1 MADLSSQDLAELR
14 QLYKDL
20 QNISIPNMDAFVKS
34 IGGMDAARKNLEQMR
49 KEFSNIDSD
58 VNSLVVSLHKV
69 LNELKGQN
77 STLSLTKKAYS
88 NIAGIANQLK
98 YDQDGITRL
107 NKKDLETQSKK
118 LGQEKQRLE
127 LAKQLNAARIKDLEF
142 ELRTASFN
150 PKKLADIR
158 NEKKAL
164 ESANSEITGFL
175 EDQENGINSLIAAN
189 ETRLQKEKEIIKNL
203 GLMGVAYQ
211 GIAGILSN
219 IGISSEYIDKMGEDL
234 RDAAEK
240 GKVGFKEL
248 FPIIKKGLTEALQD
262 PLVKFQIGL
271 KAFKSGISDIKKG
284 FDIFLEQQKIIV
296 DTSRSLG
303 QSIQQTKDLTTAAK
317 FSNTAFTS
325 NVYSTAQIGKA
336 ISEVN
341 SQLGISGDLGADNV
355 TQFAAMTNQMGLSAD
370 EAAKI
375 YKLGLLTNQSLTAT
389 NAAISSGIIAAQKST
404 GVQVNARQVFQEIG
418 KLSAGI
424 TAKFQQNPEAIA
436 KAVVQAKALGL
447 TLEQTDKIGDSLLNW
462 ESSIESELK
471 AELVTGRQ
479 LNVERA
485 RAAALVGDQ
494 VTLMN
499 EVASQVG
506 NLSDFQDMNVIAQKS
521 LAEAFGMS
529 RDEMADMLQKQEVFN
544 KLGDVS
550 GKSAAEQLQIAK
562 DRGLSETDSL
572 MVNLQQQASAEKLA
586 ATWDNLKLA
595 LANLLEGPLGGIVDA
610 FAWIA
615 NHAGVAYGI
624 MVLMGAVS
632 LAKTI
637 GGLLTMAVQLGI
649 ISVEAITANA
659 AITFGIGA
667 VVIAAAVGGLLS
679 MMSSS
684 TDEAT
689 KKAKSSQSVQDGI
702 ADSGRG
708 PFAVTDKFGATAI
721 TAKGDKLAVSPNI
734 RQTNASN
741 DDQGSGINAGH
752 FDQFA
757 SKIIR
762 GMSQISMNVDGERFG
777 SLAGNQASTGTNQ
790 AKNSYQLA

>member
-1 MADLSSQDLAELR
+1 
-14 QLYKDL
+14 
-20 QNISIPNMDAFVKS
+20 
-34 IGGMDAARKNLEQMR
+34 
-49 KEFSNIDSD
+49 
-58 VNSLVVSLHKV
+58 
-69 LNELKGQN
+69 
-77 STLSLTKKAYS
+77 
-88 NIAGIANQLK
+88 
-98 YDQDGITRL
+98 
-107 NKKDLETQSKK
+107 
-118 LGQEKQRLE
+118 
-127 LAKQLNAARIKDLEF
+127 
-142 ELRTASFN
+142 
-150 PKKLADIR
+150 
-158 NEKKAL
+158 
-164 ESANSEITGFL
+164 
-175 EDQENGINSLIAAN
+175 
-189 ETRLQKEKEIIKNL
+189 
-203 GLMGVAYQ
+203 
-211 GIAGILSN
+211 
-219 IGISSEYIDKMGEDL
+219 
-234 RDAAEK
+234 
-240 GKVGFKEL
+240 
-248 FPIIKKGLTEALQD
+248 
-262 PLVKFQIGL
+262 
-271 KAFKSGISDIKKG
+271 
-284 FDIFLEQQKIIV
+284 
-296 DTSRSLG
+296 
-303 QSIQQTKDLTTAAK
+303 
-317 FSNTAFTS
+317 
-325 NVYSTAQIGKA
+325 
-336 ISEVN
+336 
-341 SQLGISGDLGADNV
+341 
-355 TQFAAMTNQMGLSAD
+355 MTNQMGLSAD

-389 NAAISSGIIAAQKST
+389 NSAIADGIVAAQKST

-447 TLEQTDKIGDSLLNW
+447 TLDQIDKIGDSLLNW

-471 AELVTGRQ
+471 AELITGRQ

-494 VTLMN
+494 VTLMS

-572 MVNLQQQASAEKLA
+572 MVNLQQQAASEKLA

-595 LANLLEGPLGGIVDA
+595 LADLLAGPLGGIVDA
-610 FAWIA
+610 FSWIA
-615 NHAGVAYGI
+615 KHAGVAYGI
-624 MVLMGAVS
+624 MVLLGAVS

-637 GGLLTMAVQLGI
+637 GGLAVMAVQLGI
-649 ISVEAITANA
+649 SAASAMAAVSAITL
-659 AITFGIGA
+659 GIGIVA
-667 VVIAAAVGGLLS
+667 VLAGLAS
-679 MMSSS
+679 MMGAFGSAKQ
-684 TDEAT
+684 EAV
-689 KKAKSSQSVQDGI
+689 KPPPSQSVKDGI
-702 ADSGRG
+702 AEENRG
-708 PFAVTDKFGATAI
+708 PFAITDKFGATAI

-741 DDQGSGINAGH
+741 SDQGSGMNAGH

-777 SLAGNQASTGTNQ
+777 SIAGNQASTGTNQ